1 MNALPFDEHRI
12 DKWIQRLA
20 VIALLA
26 IAAALLAVGVA
37 FYAPVANPKIPSR
50 NIQTH
55 SSVFEVR

>member
-1 MNALPFDEHRI
+1 MNALQFDEHRI
-12 DKWIQRLA
+12 DKWIHRLA

-37 FYAPVANPKIPSR
+37 FYAPVANPRNPSR

-55 SSVFEVR
+55 SSVF